1 MWSVSKFVTNNG
13 IRVNIV
19 QHSENVTLLGPSQ
32 VNKADLIE
40 VLQYAPTLVAVDG
53 GAKIAVKMGQTPKI
67 VVGDFDSIDEKT
79 LAAIP
84 ESNQIHIPEQD
95 STDFDKAL
103 QTVTA
108 PLILGLGFLG
118 GRLDHQGAVLN
129 SMCRSRSQKVLL
141 VGEHDVA
148 FLCPP
153 TIQMEL
159 TEGTRISLLPMSE
172 CNLTAHGLR
181 WPLKDAAVAPN
192 GFISVSNEVAR
203 SPVHLATSGDVIVI
217 LDRSALIA
225 AIAALHPPSVPGE

>member
-1 MWSVSKFVTNNG
+1 MWSVSNFVTNNG
-13 IRVNIV
+13 IKVNIV

-40 VLQYAPTLVAVDG
+40 VLRYAPTLVAVDG

-67 VVGDFDSIDEKT
+67 VVGDFDSVDEKT

-84 ESNQIHIPEQD
+84 ESIQIRIPEQD

-103 QTVTA
+103 RTVSA

-129 SMCRSRSQKVLL
+129 SLCRLRSQTVVL

-153 TIQMEL
+153 SIQL
-159 TEGTRISLLPMSE
+159 DLAAGTRLSLLPMSE

-181 WPLKDAAVAPN
+181 WPLDSASVAPN
-192 GFISVSNEVAR
+192 GFISTSNEVTC
-203 SPVHLATSGDVIVI
+203 SPVDLAATGDVIVVV
-217 LDRSALIA
+217 DKSALGA
-225 AIAALHPPSVPGE
+225 VIAALQPPSVLGE